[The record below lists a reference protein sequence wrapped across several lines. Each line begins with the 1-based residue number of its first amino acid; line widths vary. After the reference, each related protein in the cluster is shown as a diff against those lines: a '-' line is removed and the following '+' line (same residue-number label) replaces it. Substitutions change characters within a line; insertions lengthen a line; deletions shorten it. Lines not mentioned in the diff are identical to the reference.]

1 MVAQHCGCSW
11 SGSGRPCGLSG
22 HSLLVAEDETVSF
35 CCCGHHEESCGPPCF
50 SVVEG
55 LWSWTGIECLEEK
68 RARSTWCPCV
78 LFVHLVVIPGVGT
91 WWRALSSLSL
101 AGPSCPLGSP
111 LLQHPAHRLLGGCS
125 LGLRT
130 ARGQLSAFFLQ
141 WFFSLLSPSPI
152 FPVPFLPFCHNKCF
166 ILSDTI
172 PVGFYHCVWFSPE
185 TKYCYL

>member
-1 MVAQHCGCSW
+1 MASLDTHSWLQKMKLCHSAAVATMKRAVDHPVSLWLRGCG
-11 SGSGRPCGLSG
+11 
-22 HSLLVAEDETVSF
+22 E
-35 CCCGHHEESCGPPCF
+35 
-50 SVVEG
+50 
-55 LWSWTGIECLEEK
+55 WSWTGIECLEEK

-91 WWRALSSLSL
+91 WWRALSSLLL

-111 LLQHPAHRLLGGCS
+111 LLQHPARRLLGGCS
-125 LGLRT
+125 LGLCT
-130 ARGQLSAFFLQ
+130 AHGQLSAFFLQ